1 MNVVHV
7 ISGLGMGGAEA
18 MLWQVARELQQ
29 RGFRQRI
36 ASLTGPDFYSARL
49 ETAGVAVDQ
58 LQVDRL
64 SKAPAALVHLTRI
77 VRQEQPDLLCGWMY
91 HGNLAA
97 ALAHRLAGGRSHR
110 RLIWNL
116 RASNMDAARYGLINR
131 CSACLSGW
139 PDAIVANSDA
149 GARAHLALG
158 YRPRRLEIIPN
169 GVDVE
174 KFKPDP
180 KARLDAR
187 ERLGVAP
194 DAVVVLLVARVDEMK
209 DHATF
214 LAAMTHVPNVTGL
227 LIGQG
232 TEKLSLPSNVRA
244 LGLQE
249 NVERLYPAA
258 DLVVLSSAFGEGFP
272 NVLAEGMSAGLV
284 PVATD
289 VGDSRII
296 VDDTGRIVPPGDPV
310 ALAAAIAAEAG
321 RTSDERK
328 ARGLRARE
336 RIRNTYPIGRTV
348 EAMSR
353 LYTSLL
359 ATG

>member
-1 MNVVHV
+1 
-7 ISGLGMGGAEA
+7 MGGAEA
-18 MLWQVARELQQ
+18 MLWQVASALRAL
-29 RGFRQRI
+29 GFKQRI
-36 ASLTGPDFYSARL
+36 VSLTSADFYSQRF
-49 ETAGVAVDQ
+49 ESAGIAVDQ
-58 LQVDRL
+58 LRADRL
-64 SKAPAALVHLTRI
+64 NSGPAALVRLTRI
-77 VRQEQPDLLCGWMY
+77 VRKERPDLLCGWMY

-97 ALAHRLAGGRSHR
+97 ALAHRLAGGRSDR
-110 RLIWNL
+110 RLVWNL

-131 CSACLSGW
+131 CSAWLSRW
-139 PDAIVANSDA
+139 PDVVVANSDA
-149 GARAHLALG
+149 GARSHLALG
-158 YRPRRLEIIPN
+158 YHPRRLEIIPN
-169 GVDVE
+169 GIDVA

-180 KARLDAR
+180 ECRRDVR
-187 ERLGVAP
+187 RRLGIAP
-194 DAVVVLLVARVDEMK
+194 DAIVAVLVARVDAMK

-214 LAAMTHVPNVTGL
+214 LAAMNQTPKVQGL

-244 LGLQE
+244 LGLQQR
-249 NVERLYPAA
+249 VEQLYPAA

-310 ALAAAIAAEAG
+310 ALAAAIAAEAE
-321 RTSDERK
+321 RPSDERK

-336 RIRNTYPIGRTV
+336 RIRNTYPIGKTV